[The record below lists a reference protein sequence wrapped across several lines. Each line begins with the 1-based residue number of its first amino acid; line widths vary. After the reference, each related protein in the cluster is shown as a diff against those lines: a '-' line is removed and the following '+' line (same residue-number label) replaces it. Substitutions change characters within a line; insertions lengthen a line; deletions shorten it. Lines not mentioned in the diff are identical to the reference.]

1 LTRVSSSSVSD
12 DTPLRNGLPLP
23 EMTRT
28 HEYRQYSLERF
39 VDYIDLREQA
49 RLGFQRNDSR
59 EDTDERK
66 DGAKK
71 HISVL
76 KVSEHESPKSGDDL
90 HGADVREVVESKEE
104 KAHAT

>member
-1 LTRVSSSSVSD
+1 ML
-12 DTPLRNGLPLP
+12 
-23 EMTRT
+23 RT
-28 HEYRQYSLERF
+28 HEYRQYSLKRF

-49 RLGFQRNDSR
+49 CLGYQRNDPCG
-59 EDTDERK
+59 DTDGRK

-76 KVSEHESPKSGDDL
+76 KVSEYESPKSGEDF
-90 HGADVREVVESKEE
+90 HGADVHELVESKEE